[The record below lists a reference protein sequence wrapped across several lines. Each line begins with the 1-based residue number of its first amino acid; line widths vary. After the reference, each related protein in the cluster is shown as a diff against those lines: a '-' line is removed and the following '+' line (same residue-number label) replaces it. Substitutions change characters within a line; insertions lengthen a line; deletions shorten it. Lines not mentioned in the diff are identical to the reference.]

1 MQLSRLA
8 GNFLRTKKSSL
19 LGRYLNIQPPK
30 GGWKI
35 IPNLPIPEAVST
47 HSRLKAAG
55 FDRELGVS
63 ELLVST
69 HSRLKAAGSVFCTYH
84 IGIGRFNTQPPEGG
98 WTTSVEQIGILHVST
113 HSRLKAAGNSV

>member
-35 IPNLPIPEAVST
+35 IPNLPIPEGVST
-47 HSRLKAAG
+47 HSRLKAA
-55 FDRELGVS
+55 DRPSYSILLVV
-63 ELLVST
+63 LVST
-69 HSRLKAAGSVFCTYH
+69 HSRPKAAG
-84 IGIGRFNTQPPEGG
+84 IAQDRFMR
-98 WTTSVEQIGILHVST
+98 SYDVST
-113 HSRLKAAGNSV
+113 HSRPKAAGRCVVPLYMG